1 MMIITIK
8 MHMYLVSQQVLS
20 KNKKSEKLVKLC
32 LHSSES
38 VHISFKFDE
47 FFSVF
52 FKLVGTFFLRLH
64 TSISSFDRFQ
74 IFCCC

>member
-20 KNKKSEKLVKLC
+20 KKKDKKSEKLVKLC

-38 VHISFKFDE
+38 LHISFQFDE

-52 FKLVGTFFLRLH
+52 FQTCW
-64 TSISSFDRFQ
+64 D
-74 IFCCC
+74 IF

>member
-20 KNKKSEKLVKLC
+20 KKKDKKSEKLVKLC

-38 VHISFKFDE
+38 LHISFQFDE
-47 FFSVF
+47 FFF
-52 FKLVGTFFLRLH
+52 
-64 TSISSFDRFQ
+64 
-74 IFCCC
+74 

>member
-8 MHMYLVSQQVLS
+8 MHIYLVSQQALS
-20 KNKKSEKLVKLC
+20 KIKKKGEKLVKLC

-38 VHISFKFDE
+38 VHISFQFDE

-52 FKLVGTFFLRLH
+52 FQTCW
-64 TSISSFDRFQ
+64 D
-74 IFCCC
+74 IF